1 MQDTL
6 SPEITDRIK
15 LLEEKFKNSGQDM
28 LSYMDGL
35 LYDTYTTYWDY
46 IRLDTLLSLQVPS
59 TEFPDEMIFIGYHQI
74 TELYFKLIIHEQKQI
89 INKKDLTADFFEEKI
104 KRINR
109 YFTVLINSF
118 DVMIKGMER
127 EQFLKFRMSL
137 LPASGFQSAQFRM
150 IELYSTD
157 LVNLVHAGDRARF
170 QSGLRFRESGKRNEV
185 YPEESRDESGKQNEV
200 YPEEGRD
207 ESETSPT
214 QEDLF
219 ENIYWK
225 KGGIDRATGEK
236 TLTLKQFEKRYT
248 PRFLRIA
255 KEVKASNLNQKYHQ
269 LPESE
274 KTERLKTAL
283 KNLDQNANVNWLLMH
298 MGAAHRYLRKEGKAV
313 DATGGTNWKEFLPPH
328 FQKIS
333 FFPELWSKEEHD
345 NWGKQWVDHV
355 LNTK

>member
-1 MQDTL
+1 MSDTL

-74 TELYFKLIIHEQKQI
+74 TELYFKLIIHEQMQV
-89 INKKDLTADFFEEKI
+89 INRENLTATFFEEKVL
-104 KRINR
+104 RINR

-118 DVMIKGMER
+118 EVMIKGMER
-127 EQFLKFRMSL
+127 DQFLKFRMSL

-157 LVNLVHAGDRARF
+157 LENLLHAPDR
-170 QSGLRFRESGKRNEV
+170 SRFRESG
-185 YPEESRDESGKQNEV
+185 SHS
-200 YPEEGRD
+200 
-207 ESETSPT
+207 S

-219 ENIYWK
+219 NNIYWK

-236 TLTLKQFEKRYT
+236 TLTLRQFEKRYT

-255 KEVKASNLNQKYHQ
+255 KQVEHTNLNQRYHS
-269 LPESE
+269 LPETE
-274 KTERLKTAL
+274 KTEKL
-283 KNLDQNANVNWLLMH
+283 KNALRALDQNANINWLLMH

-333 FFPELWSKEEHD
+333 FFPKLWNEEEHN